1 MSDRLIRKLDVPTQE
16 DAAESAAEV
25 FATRYSGG

>member
-16 DAAESAAEV
+16 DAAAEV